1 MRAMTENASKR
12 SRTRE
17 AILTGAR
24 ALIARGE
31 PVTVAAAAADQ
42 GISRATAYRYF
53 SDPAVL
59 AAEAGLAVELLSY
72 ETVIEGAATPRTR
85 ALAVSRYIFA
95 VSIQHEAAFRQF
107 LARNL
112 DAWATH
118 RTGERRGARRVDMF
132 NAALKGTKLTA
143 AKKKRLVAAL
153 STATGS
159 EAMIGLYDIARVD
172 QKTAE
177 TVVNDIA
184 EALLDRFGVTE

>member
-1 MRAMTENASKR
+1 MTENTNKR

-31 PVTVAAAAADQ
+31 AVTVAAAAADQ
-42 GISRATAYRYF
+42 GVSRATAYRYF

-59 AAEAGLAVELLSY
+59 AAEAGLAVEVLPY
-72 ETVIEGAATPRTR
+72 EEVVEGATTPRTR
-85 ALAVSRYIFA
+85 TLAVSRYIFDL
-95 VSIQHEAAFRQF
+95 SIRHEGAFRQF

-112 DAWATH
+112 DAWAANPTQ
-118 RTGERRGARRVDMF
+118 ERRGARRVDMF
-132 NAALKGTKLTA
+132 NAARRGAKLSKE
-143 AKKKRLVAAL
+143 KKTRLVAAL

-159 EAMIGLYDIARVD
+159 EAMIGLYDIAKVD

-177 TVVNDIA
+177 KVVIDIA
-184 EALLDRFGVTE
+184 EALLDKFGVLE

>member
-1 MRAMTENASKR
+1 MSENASKR

-59 AAEAGLAVELLSY
+59 AAEAGLAVEVLPY
-72 ETVIEGAATPRTR
+72 EKVIEGAATPRART
-85 ALAVSRYIFA
+85 LAVSRYIFDL
-95 VSIQHEAAFRQF
+95 SIRHEASFRQY

-112 DAWATH
+112 DAWATNP
-118 RTGERRGARRVDMF
+118 TQERRGARRVDMF
-132 NAALKGTKLTA
+132 SAALKGAELSP

-153 STATGS
+153 STANGS
-159 EAMIGLYDIARVD
+159 EAMIGLYDIAQVD

-177 TVVNDIA
+177 TVVLDIA
-184 EALLDRFGVTE
+184 TALLDHFGVTE